1 MTTMTNDQEVEALI
15 PACTGKVIDS
25 GVSDQS
31 NSTLVTLGKREA
43 TQAFAIPEAKKRQ
56 KRFDSNT
63 SVMTEDIP
71 NDSKADAVLAQVQD
85 RLVKSAP
92 TSANGS
98 SNPDPILDIQVNL
111 PVDHADQSSEGSED
125 SDVRKERR

>member
-1 MTTMTNDQEVEALI
+1 MTNDQEVDALI
-15 PACTGKVIDS
+15 PACSGKVIDS

-43 TQAFAIPEAKKRQ
+43 DHAFAIPETRKRQ
-56 KRFDSNT
+56 KRFDCNT
-63 SVMTEDIP
+63 SMMTEDIP
-71 NDSKADAVLAQVQD
+71 NDSKGDAVLAQVQD

-111 PVDHADQSSEGSED
+111 PVDHADQSSDGSED